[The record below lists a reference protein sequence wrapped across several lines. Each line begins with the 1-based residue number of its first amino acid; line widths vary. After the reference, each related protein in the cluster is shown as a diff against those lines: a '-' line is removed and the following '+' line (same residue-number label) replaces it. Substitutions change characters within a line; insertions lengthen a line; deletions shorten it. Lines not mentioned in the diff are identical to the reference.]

1 MVELTSLA
9 LAVAWNAQG
18 DATSGPF
25 VAEVESR
32 FGVRLPAAVNAAVRS
47 GPWLALW
54 LGPDSWLL
62 VAEAP
67 LADGLASP
75 RGFDACRDAL
85 IAQGGALFDVSA
97 SRVAFVV
104 QGLQVEAVLAKH
116 CPLDFHQQAFP
127 VGACAQSLF
136 DHVNA
141 LFHRTGPQ
149 AFTVMVARSL
159 AHEVAEALSRT

>member
-1 MVELTSLA
+1 VVELTPLA
-9 LAVAWNAQG
+9 LAASWNVQG
-18 DATSGPF
+18 DATSEAF
-25 VAEVESR
+25 LAEVERR
-32 FGVRLPAAVNAAVRS
+32 FGVGLPAAANAAVRS

-67 LADGLASP
+67 LAGGLASP
-75 RGFDACRDAL
+75 PGFDACRDAL

-104 QGLQVEAVLAKH
+104 QGLQVEAKLAKH
-116 CPLDFHQQAFP
+116 CPLDFHLRAFP
-127 VGACAQSLF
+127 VGTCAQSLF

-159 AHEVAEALSRT
+159 AHEVAGALSRT